1 MSNQKQTQAGGNA
14 TLSIKVSSDTY
25 DLLNILAE
33 GLQHGTNANDLLKM
47 FVHAFI
53 ESARHYDPVNTE
65 MQEVIDIMRLEPDW
79 HKAFNIADPSGG
91 TNVAQA
97 ILVLQ
102 QPGHKGFGLVMI
114 DKPFMPGKACRMTY
128 CVDDILERVTEV
140 AMKGLYRQLRQVG
153 LALESNSLRE
163 TLTVMCDAQLL
174 HELDRMT
181 AEELP
186 GLGDHTDFG
195 RAINEYGNRA
205 KAKQHR
211 TPDSLASDQRIKQ
224 ATIHFADD
232 DREAA
237 ESEAS
242 ND

>member
-1 MSNQKQTQAGGNA
+1 MSNQKQVQTGGNA
-14 TLSIKVSSDTY
+14 TLSVKVSSETY

-53 ESARHYDPVNTE
+53 ESAKHYDPVNTE
-65 MQEVIDIMRLEPDW
+65 MQQVIDMMRLEPDW
-79 HKAFNIADPSGG
+79 AKAFNIADPSGG

-102 QPGHKGFGLVMI
+102 QPERKGFGLVMI
-114 DKPFMPGKACRMTY
+114 DKPFIPGKACRMTY

-186 GLGDHTDFG
+186 QLGDHTDFG
-195 RAINEYGNRA
+195 RAINEYANRT
-205 KAKQHR
+205 KQKKHF
-211 TPDSLASDQRIKQ
+211 TPDTMPL
-224 ATIHFADD
+224 TIQFTDD
-232 DREAA
+232 DRESARKEA
-237 ESEAS
+237 E
-242 ND
+242 DD

>member
-1 MSNQKQTQAGGNA
+1 MSNQKQVQEGGNA
-14 TLSIKVSSDTY
+14 TLSVKVSRDTY

-53 ESARHYDPVNTE
+53 ESAKHYDPVNTE
-65 MQEVIDIMRLEPDW
+65 MQQVIDMMRLEPDW
-79 HKAFNIADPSGG
+79 AKAFNIADPSGG

-114 DKPFMPGKACRMTY
+114 DKPFMPDKACRMTY

-153 LALESNSLRE
+153 LALKSKSLRE
-163 TLTVMCDAQLL
+163 TLTTMCDAQLL

-181 AEELP
+181 TEELP

-195 RAINEYGNRA
+195 RAINEYNNRT
-205 KAKQHR
+205 KRVKHF
-211 TPDSLASDQRIKQ
+211 TPDTMPLTIKF
-224 ATIHFADD
+224 TDD
-232 DREAA
+232 DRKAARKEA
-237 ESEAS
+237 E
-242 ND
+242 DDRT

>member
-1 MSNQKQTQAGGNA
+1 MSNQKQVQDGGNA
-14 TLSIKVSSDTY
+14 TLSVKVSRDTY

-53 ESARHYDPVNTE
+53 ESAKHYDPVNTE
-65 MQEVIDIMRLEPDW
+65 MQEVINMMRLEPDW
-79 HKAFNIADPSGG
+79 QKAFNIADPSGG

-102 QPGHKGFGLVMI
+102 QPGRKGFGLVMI
-114 DKPFMPGKACRMTY
+114 DKPLIPDQACRMTY

-163 TLTVMCDAQLL
+163 TLTVMCDAQLI

-205 KAKQHR
+205 KRVKHL
-211 TPDSLASDQRIKQ
+211 TPDDLQQVIRFDEQDRQQ
-224 ATIHFADD
+224 ANE
-232 DREAA
+232 EA
-237 ESEAS
+237 ER
-242 ND
+242 

>member
-1 MSNQKQTQAGGNA
+1 MSNQKQVQEGGNA
-14 TLSIKVSSDTY
+14 TLSIKVSRDTY

-53 ESARHYDPVNTE
+53 ESAKHYDPVNTE
-65 MQEVIDIMRLEPDW
+65 MQEVIDMMRLEPDW
-79 HKAFNIADPSGG
+79 QKAFNIADPSGG

-102 QPGHKGFGLVMI
+102 QPGRKGFGLVMI
-114 DKPFMPGKACRMTY
+114 DKPFMPDQACRMTY

-163 TLTVMCDAQLL
+163 TLTVMCDAQLI

-195 RAINEYGNRA
+195 RAINEYGQRTRRV
-205 KAKQHR
+205 KHL
-211 TPDSLASDQRIKQ
+211 TPDDLQQVIRFDYQDRQQ
-224 ATIHFADD
+224 ANE
-232 DREAA
+232 EA
-237 ESEAS
+237 ER
-242 ND
+242 

>member
-1 MSNQKQTQAGGNA
+1 MSNQKQVQEGGNA
-14 TLSIKVSSDTY
+14 TLSVKVSRDTY

-53 ESARHYDPVNTE
+53 ESAKHYDPANTE
-65 MQEVIDIMRLEPDW
+65 MQQVIDMMRLEPDW
-79 HKAFNIADPSGG
+79 QKAFNIADPSGG

-102 QPGHKGFGLVMI
+102 QPGRKGFGLVMI
-114 DKPFMPGKACRMTY
+114 NKPFMPGKACRMTY

-140 AMKGLYRQLRQVG
+140 AMKGLYRELRQVG
-153 LALESNSLRE
+153 LAIKSKSLRE
-163 TLTVMCDAQLL
+163 TLTTMCDAQLI

-186 GLGDHTDFG
+186 QLGDHTDFG
-195 RAINEYGNRA
+195 RAIEYANRTKQKKHFSPDDIQTRLQFTDEDRQQANE
-205 KAKQHR
+205 
-211 TPDSLASDQRIKQ
+211 
-224 ATIHFADD
+224 
-232 DREAA
+232 EA
-237 ESEAS
+237 ER
-242 ND
+242 

>member
-1 MSNQKQTQAGGNA
+1 
-14 TLSIKVSSDTY
+14 
-25 DLLNILAE
+25 
-33 GLQHGTNANDLLKM
+33 M

-53 ESARHYDPVNTE
+53 ESAKHYDPVNTE
-65 MQEVIDIMRLEPDW
+65 MQEVIDMMRLEPDW
-79 HKAFNIADPSGG
+79 QKAFNIADPSGG

-102 QPGHKGFGLVMI
+102 QPGRKGFGLVMI
-114 DKPFMPGKACRMTY
+114 DKPFIPGKACRMTY

-195 RAINEYGNRA
+195 RAINEYGQRTRRV
-205 KAKQHR
+205 KHL
-211 TPDSLASDQRIKQ
+211 TPDDLQQVIRFDYQDRQQ
-224 ATIHFADD
+224 ANE
-232 DREAA
+232 EA
-237 ESEAS
+237 ER
-242 ND
+242 

>member
-1 MSNQKQTQAGGNA
+1 MSNQKQVQEGGNA
-14 TLSIKVSSDTY
+14 TLSIKVSRDTY

-53 ESARHYDPVNTE
+53 ESAKHYDPVNTE
-65 MQEVIDIMRLEPDW
+65 MQEVIDMMRLEPDW
-79 HKAFNIADPSGG
+79 QKAFNIADPSGG

-102 QPGHKGFGLVMI
+102 QPGRKGFGLVMI
-114 DKPFMPGKACRMTY
+114 DKPFMPDQACRMTY
-128 CVDDILERVTEV
+128 CVDDILERVIEV
-140 AMKGLYRQLRQVG
+140 AMKGLYRQLRQVR

-163 TLTVMCDAQLL
+163 TLTVMCDAQLI

-195 RAINEYGNRA
+195 RAINEYEQRTRRV
-205 KAKQHR
+205 KHL
-211 TPDSLASDQRIKQ
+211 TPDDLQQVIRFDYQDRQQ
-224 ATIHFADD
+224 ANE
-232 DREAA
+232 EA
-237 ESEAS
+237 ER
-242 ND
+242 